1 MDRRVVPHD
10 ALKTMS
16 SETQVPPGVDTP
28 AARDEPMRHTRK
40 AFEQIGRMKA
50 PARPFFERFFDRL
63 LPALP
68 DSHKLDWGDEAD
80 WARLQQEPLRARW
93 LIRIVVAAVVSLLV
107 WAELSEIDEVTRGE
121 GKVIPSSQIQVIQAV
136 DQGQVEEI
144 LVQEGQTVSPKQ
156 LLLRIDKSRYMSE
169 LGAAD
174 AERLSL
180 MAKVARLQALLDNKE
195 FVMPEEVLKS
205 DPGIAAQER
214 EHYRSSL
221 DEAEYQLSG
230 IRQQLAQRQQELKE
244 VQAAHTQ
251 AANGLRLAMEELGK
265 NEPLLES
272 GAVSEVEIIR
282 LKQNVEKFDGDRKQA
297 AERIGRAQAAID
309 ETQSKLR
316 EAELTKHNQWRREL
330 FEASSRLATVTAG
343 AGVSQDRVKHAE
355 VRSPVR
361 GTVNRL
367 LVNTVGGVVQ
377 SGKDLVEI
385 VPLEDTLL
393 IEAKIKPKDIGF
405 LHQGLPTLVKIT
417 AYDYSIYGGLD
428 GTLEHISGD
437 TVTDEKGVTFYVIKV
452 KTKES
457 TLAGKAIAPGMVAEV
472 DVKTGKKTVLSYLLK
487 PVLRAKANAMTE
499 R

>member
-1 MDRRVVPHD
+1 MDRPIVPQQP
-10 ALKTMS
+10 
-16 SETQVPPGVDTP
+16 ETRMPPGAGMQEAHSEFP
-28 AARDEPMRHTRK
+28 QHTRK
-40 AFEQIGRMKA
+40 AFEQIGKMKA
-50 PARPFFERFFDRL
+50 PARPLFDRFFDRL
-63 LPALP
+63 LPTQA
-68 DSHKLDWGDEAD
+68 DAQKLDWGDEAD
-80 WARLQQEPLRARW
+80 WARLRQEPLRARW
-93 LIRIVVAAVVSLLV
+93 LVRIVVASVVSLLV
-107 WAELSEIDEVTRGE
+107 WAALAEIDEVTRGE

-144 LVQEGQTVSPKQ
+144 LVQEGQVVAPGQ
-156 LLLRIDKSRYMSE
+156 VLLRIDKSRYMSE

-174 AERLSL
+174 AERLNL
-180 MAKVARLQALLDNKE
+180 MAKVARLQALTDSSE
-195 FVMPEEVLKS
+195 FIMPEEVIEFA
-205 DPGIAAQER
+205 PNVVAQEQ

-221 DEAEYQLSG
+221 DEAEYQISG

-251 AANGLRLAMEELGK
+251 AANGLKLAREELEK

-282 LKQNVEKFDGDRKQA
+282 LKQNVEKFDGDRRQTQ
-297 AERIGRAQAAID
+297 ERIGRAHAAID

-316 EAELTKHNQWRREL
+316 EAELIKNNQWRKEL
-330 FEASSRLATVTAG
+330 SEATTRLATVTAG
-343 AGVSQDRVKHAE
+343 TGVSIDKVKHAE

-385 VPLEDTLL
+385 VPLGDTLL

-405 LHQGLPTLVKIT
+405 LHEGLPTLVKIT

-428 GTLEHISGD
+428 GVLKHISGD
-437 TVTDEKGVTFYVIKV
+437 TVTDEKGVTFYVIRV
-452 KTKES
+452 QTEQS